1 MILDLGLDQPHFL
14 VLLHPKAHE
23 NKAIVNALY
32 LLFLGRETDPDGAA
46 HHVKKL
52 DDGASLRSLARSV
65 HFSQEGKAYAARVP
79 QTKTYYRVYAWTTF
93 PVLGKR
99 YANALILR
107 FRSKERAAA
116 AQVARKVN
124 NVVLFDTSCAASP
137 AALKLLA
144 AINAE
149 RLRQC

>member
-1 MILDLGLDQPHFL
+1 MIWDLGEDLSHFL

-99 YANALILR
+99 YAKALISEFKR
-107 FRSKERAAA
+107 KELAA
-116 AQVARKVN
+116 VSHKSRKVD
-124 NVVLFDTSCAASP
+124 NVVLFDTNCAASP

-144 AINAE
+144 ALNAE